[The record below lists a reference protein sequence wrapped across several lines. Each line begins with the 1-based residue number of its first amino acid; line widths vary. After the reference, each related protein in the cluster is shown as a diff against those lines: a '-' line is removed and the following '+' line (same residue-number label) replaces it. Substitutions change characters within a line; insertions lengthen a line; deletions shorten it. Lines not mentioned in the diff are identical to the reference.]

1 MRIIIKNSN
10 RKNRVRE
17 LIVKVLY
24 DETKPIVK
32 TQKDQYGRLIV
43 TTWKERKTTVS
54 AREYFQEAK
63 NDKMTVYYGTTVC
76 DYRDAKQF
84 NKKTGRCI
92 AWMNCIDELYN
103 HGVINEH
110 EADMLDMIE
119 LDATSFEIDMDKHT
133 VSKKY

>member
-10 RKNRVRE
+10 RKNRIRE

-24 DETKPIVK
+24 DETKPIIK
-32 TQKDQYGRLIV
+32 TQKDQYGRFIV

-54 AREYFQEAK
+54 AREYFPELEK
-63 NDKMTVYYGTTVC
+63 DRMTVYYGTTVC

-92 AWMNCIDELYN
+92 AWMNCIDEIVAKRN
-103 HGVINEH
+103 HQ
-110 EADMLDMIE
+110 
-119 LDATSFEIDMDKHT
+119 
-133 VSKKY
+133 

>member
-10 RKNRVRE
+10 RKNRIRE

-24 DETKPIVK
+24 DETKPIVR